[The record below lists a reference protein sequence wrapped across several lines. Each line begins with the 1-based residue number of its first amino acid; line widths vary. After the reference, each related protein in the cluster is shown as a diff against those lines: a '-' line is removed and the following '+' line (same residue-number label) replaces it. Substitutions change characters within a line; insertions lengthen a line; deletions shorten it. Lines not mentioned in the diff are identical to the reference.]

1 MLRWPVDHSSPLRV
15 AVPLHSGRS
24 GEFGSALRLR
34 PVTLDARLDFV
45 ALPTQT
51 IFNDT
56 STQINQTENTGY
68 SPLAF
73 ERLLTAELMADHNPK
88 SRGHSRPNDVDFDA
102 AELTRQFEQLLS
114 TRRLTEL
121 ANRSRSRAGTPS
133 SSLSYQSSTSS
144 RPSTSGSALPSYS
157 SLRNTPKVAT
167 PPQDPASLRFR
178 NQLIAISQT
187 PLKYE
192 NPGLLDGVL
201 NDVIPFARLQNE
213 AEEERQILQAQ
224 AASIGDHVKPEW
236 GYQDCLIRALLR

>member
-1 MLRWPVDHSSPLRV
+1 
-15 AVPLHSGRS
+15 
-24 GEFGSALRLR
+24 
-34 PVTLDARLDFV
+34 
-45 ALPTQT
+45 
-51 IFNDT
+51 
-56 STQINQTENTGY
+56 
-68 SPLAF
+68 
-73 ERLLTAELMADHNPK
+73 MADRKDKP
-88 SRGHSRPNDVDFDA
+88 RGQSRPNDGGFDA

-121 ANRSRSRAGTPS
+121 ANRSRSRASTPS
-133 SSLSYQSSTSS
+133 SLSHHSSTSS
-144 RPSTSGSALPSYS
+144 RPSSANGSALPTYS

-201 NDVIPFARLQNE
+201 NDVIPFSRLQDE

-236 GYQDCLIRALLR
+236 GYQDCLIKALLRYVQLYSTINTKVASPDSFFQVVQAVFHDMGQQPPMPSMLLTHLCRRRNPTRPR

>member
-1 MLRWPVDHSSPLRV
+1 
-15 AVPLHSGRS
+15 
-24 GEFGSALRLR
+24 
-34 PVTLDARLDFV
+34 
-45 ALPTQT
+45 
-51 IFNDT
+51 
-56 STQINQTENTGY
+56 
-68 SPLAF
+68 
-73 ERLLTAELMADHNPK
+73 MADHNHK
-88 SRGHSRPNDVDFDA
+88 SRGHPRPNDVGFDA

-121 ANRSRSRAGTPS
+121 ANRSRSRASTPS
-133 SSLSYQSSTSS
+133 SSLSHQSSTSS
-144 RPSTSGSALPSYS
+144 RLSTTSGSALPSYS
-157 SLRNTPKVAT
+157 SLRNTPKVAI

-236 GYQDCLIRALLR
+236 GYQDCLIRALLRYVISIATICTKIARSDIFFQVVQAIVHDLGR

>member
-1 MLRWPVDHSSPLRV
+1 
-15 AVPLHSGRS
+15 
-24 GEFGSALRLR
+24 
-34 PVTLDARLDFV
+34 
-45 ALPTQT
+45 
-51 IFNDT
+51 
-56 STQINQTENTGY
+56 
-68 SPLAF
+68 
-73 ERLLTAELMADHNPK
+73 MADHNHKP
-88 SRGHSRPNDVDFDA
+88 RGHSRPNGVGFDA

-121 ANRSRSRAGTPS
+121 ANRSRSRASTPS
-133 SSLSYQSSTSS
+133 SLSHQSSTSS
-144 RPSTSGSALPSYS
+144 RPSSTNGSALPTYS

-201 NDVIPFARLQNE
+201 NDVIPFARLQDE

-236 GYQDCLIRALLR
+236 GYQDCLIKALLRYVGLCPLSIPR